1 MKKHLLRGL
10 MVLVTLLTA
19 GGFFLSLHAFRAQ
32 EEAMDSMMGSYVL
45 DLADTFSDGGAP
57 GRGTAHR
64 NRPMGPMRFR
74 MLTRDPALKSGEA
87 GGVLLLGPNG
97 RILAG
102 SPGAERLAFL
112 AEKGLLSDEP
122 RKVRGEDGVDYYGV
136 LKKADSP
143 GDRGYLILAAVS
155 RTVLLGPLMGLW
167 RFWIA
172 TALATSAAIFVGV
185 ILLWRYLTV
194 PLGRIVEVI
203 RTFRWGRDRPAA
215 LYDGPLYELE
225 SLASVIET
233 LAEEAF
239 AKEELKERYVTDL
252 VRVEEDT
259 RKFLARELHDGP
271 LQSSVAAIKRIQMA
285 RELAPAGE
293 PAGLRD
299 HLRAAEEVTQIAAGE
314 IRDYCD
320 ELSPSWVSLGVA
332 EALEENGHRLSRTYG
347 GLKISVEADE
357 DLDFLTEESGLALV
371 RIFQEA
377 VSNSVRHGHS
387 GSVRASLRR
396 EEGAVRFALEDDG
409 RGFEAEGLSQGDF
422 EVLRT
427 TGHRGLANMNERA
440 RLLGGIMTLDSAP
453 GRGCKIDIVFPL
465 PTGGEDDPK
474 GEEQ

>member
-1 MKKHLLRGL
+1 MKNHLLRGL

-19 GGFFLSLHAFRAQ
+19 GGFFLSLYAFRAQ

-45 DLADTFSDGGAP
+45 DLADTFVDGGAP
-57 GRGTAHR
+57 GRGPGHR
-64 NRPMGPMRFR
+64 NRPMGPMGFR

-87 GGVLLLGPNG
+87 GGVLLLGPDG
-97 RILAG
+97 RIRAG

-112 AEKGLLSDEP
+112 AEKGLLADEP

-136 LKKADSP
+136 LKELEFS
-143 GDRGYLILAAVS
+143 GEGRYFILAAVS
-155 RTVLLGPLMGLW
+155 RTVLLGPLIGLW
-167 RFWIA
+167 RFWIV
-172 TALATSAAIFVGV
+172 TALATSAAILVGV

-194 PLGRIVEVI
+194 PLGKIVEVI
-203 RTFRWGRDRPAA
+203 RRLKWGKDRPVA

-233 LAEEAF
+233 LAEEAW
-239 AKEELKERYVTDL
+239 AKEDLKGRYVTDL

-285 RELAPAGE
+285 RELLPTH
-293 PAGLRD
+293 GLDGLGD
-299 HLRAAEEVTQIAAGE
+299 HLRTAEEVTQVAAGE

-320 ELSPSWVSLGVA
+320 ELSPSWVTLGPA
-332 EALEENGHRLSRTYG
+332 EALEENGHRLSRVYG
-347 GLKISVEADE
+347 AVEISVEADE
-357 DLDFLTEESGLALV
+357 GLDFLDEERTLALV

-377 VSNSVRHGHS
+377 VSNSVCHGEAL
-387 GSVRASLRR
+387 SVKASLKR
-396 EEGAVRFALEDDG
+396 EGGALRFTVEDDG
-409 RGFEAEGLSQGDF
+409 RGFEAAGLSQGDF

-465 PTGGEDDPK
+465 RREGEDDQK
-474 GEEQ
+474 GEE